1 MARPIWTGSLSFGL
15 VNVPVG
21 LYSAIEQKDIRFH
34 QFQQGTKRRVRNQ
47 RVAESTKKEVPYEKV
62 VKGYEVSKDK
72 WVMVEPEDLEAVEPG
87 PSRTI
92 EIEDFV
98 ALEEIDPVY
107 YEKPYY
113 LAPTAKS
120 GAEHSYQ
127 LLRAAMERADRVG
140 IARFVM
146 RGKQYLAAVRPRGD
160 VLVLETLYFHDEV
173 RDPAQAIADL
183 PGKGRANQRELDIAL
198 QLIESLTTT
207 WKPERYED
215 TYRERVLDMIK
226 RKGKGQEI
234 AAPERERE
242 GAEVVD
248 LMEALRESLERGGRK
263 SPSRRASTSR
273 AKKSTRATKSPSRSS
288 GSRRK
293 KAS

>member
-1 MARPIWTGSLSFGL
+1 
-15 VNVPVG
+15 
-21 LYSAIEQKDIRFH
+21 
-34 QFQQGTKRRVRNQ
+34 
-47 RVAESTKKEVPYEKV
+47 
-62 VKGYEVSKDK
+62 
-72 WVMVEPEDLEAVEPG
+72 VEPG

-113 LAPTAKS
+113 LAPR
-120 GAEHSYQ
+120 GDRGGEHSYQ

-173 RDPAQAIADL
+173 RDPAKVIADL
-183 PGKGRANQRELDIAL
+183 PGKGRTNQRELDIAL
-198 QLIESLTTT
+198 QLIESLTTD
-207 WKPERYED
+207 WKPERYDD

-226 RKGKGQEI
+226 RKGKGESI
-234 AAPERERE
+234 EAPERERE
-242 GAEVVD
+242 SGEVVD
-248 LMEALRESLERGGRK
+248 LMSALREGLERGGRK
-263 SPSRRASTSR
+263 SPSRRA
-273 AKKSTRATKSPSRSS
+273 TKSSRST
-288 GSRRK
+288 GTRRK

>member
-21 LYSAIEQKDIRFH
+21 IYSAIEQKDIRFH
-34 QFQQGTKRRVRNQ
+34 QFQQGTKRRIHNQ
-47 RVAESTKKEVPYEKV
+47 RVAEGTKKEVPYEKV

-107 YEKPYY
+107 YERPYY

-127 LLRAAMERADRVG
+127 LLRAAMERADRVA

-173 RDPAQAIADL
+173 RDPAKVIPDL
-183 PGKGRANQRELDIAL
+183 PAKGRANQRELDIAL

-234 AAPERERE
+234 APPERERE

-248 LMEALRESLERGGRK
+248 LMEALRESLD
-263 SPSRRASTSR
+263 
-273 AKKSTRATKSPSRSS
+273 RSS
-288 GSRRK
+288 ARKTRKKQPARRTSTRRK

>member
-34 QFQQGTKRRVRNQ
+34 QFQQGTKRRVHNQ
-47 RVAESTKKEVPYEKV
+47 RVAEGTKKEVPYEKV
-62 VKGYEVSKDK
+62 VKGYEVGKDK
-72 WVMVEPEDLEAVEPG
+72 WVMVEPEDLAAVEPG

-113 LAPTAKS
+113 LAPR
-120 GAEHSYQ
+120 GDQGGERSYQ
-127 LLRAAMERADRVG
+127 LLRAAMERSDRVG

-173 RDPAQAIADL
+173 RDPAKVIPDL
-183 PGKGRANQRELDIAL
+183 PGKGRTNQRELDIAL
-198 QLIESLTTT
+198 QLIESLTTE
-207 WKPERYED
+207 WKPERYDD

-226 RKGKGQEI
+226 RKGKGEEI
-234 AAPERERE
+234 AAPERDRER
-242 GAEVVD
+242 GEVVD
-248 LMEALRESLERGGRK
+248 LMEALRESLDRGGQK
-263 SPSRRASTSR
+263 APSRRA
-273 AKKSTRATKSPSRSS
+273 KKPSRST
-288 GSRRK
+288 GTRRK

>member
-21 LYSAIEQKDIRFH
+21 LYSAIEQKDVRFH
-34 QFQQGTKRRVRNQ
+34 QFQQGTKKRVRNQ
-47 RVAESTKKEVPYEKV
+47 RVAEGSTKEVPYEKV
-62 VKGYEVSKDK
+62 VKGYEVSKNK
-72 WVMVEPEDLEAVEPG
+72 FVMVEPEDLEAVEPG

-113 LAPTAKS
+113 LAPRGDS
-120 GAEHSYQ
+120 GGERSYQ

-173 RDPAQAIADL
+173 RDPAKVIADL
-183 PGKGRANQRELDIAL
+183 PGKGRANPRELDIAL
-198 QLIESLTTT
+198 QLIESLTTE
-207 WKPERYED
+207 WKPERYDD

-226 RKGKGQEI
+226 RKGKGEEI
-234 AAPERERE
+234 EAPERERE

-263 SPSRRASTSR
+263 SPSRRKAAP
-273 AKKSTRATKSPSRSS
+273 AKKKPSRSTS
-288 GSRRK
+288 TRRK

>member
-21 LYSAIEQKDIRFH
+21 IYSAIEQKDIRFH
-34 QFQQGTKRRVRNQ
+34 QFQQGTKRRIQNQ
-47 RVAESTKKEVPYEKV
+47 RVAEGTKKEVPYEKV
-62 VKGYEVSKDK
+62 VKGYEVSKNK

-98 ALEEIDPVY
+98 ALEDIDPVY

-113 LAPTAKS
+113 LAPKS

-127 LLRAAMERADRVG
+127 LLREAMNRADRVG

-173 RDPAQAIADL
+173 RDPKKVIADL
-183 PGKGRANQRELDIAL
+183 PAKGRTNARELDIAL

-215 TYRERVLDMIK
+215 TYRERVIDMIK
-226 RKGKGQEI
+226 RKGKGEEI
-234 AAPERERE
+234 TAPERERE

-248 LMEALRESLERGGRK
+248 LMEALRESLEGGGRK
-263 SPSRRASTSR
+263 SPSRRRTTASR
-273 AKKSTRATKSPSRSS
+273 AKKSTRATKSPSRGS

>member
-1 MARPIWTGSLSFGL
+1 
-15 VNVPVG
+15 
-21 LYSAIEQKDIRFH
+21 
-34 QFQQGTKRRVRNQ
+34 
-47 RVAESTKKEVPYEKV
+47 
-62 VKGYEVSKDK
+62 
-72 WVMVEPEDLEAVEPG
+72 MVEPDDLEAVEPG

-127 LLRAAMERADRVG
+127 LLREAMHRSERVG

-173 RDPAQAIADL
+173 RDPKQAITDL
-183 PGKGRANQRELDIAL
+183 PGEGTGQPARARHRAAAHRVAHHDVEARAL
-198 QLIESLTTT
+198 RGHVPRARARHDQAQ
-207 WKPERYED
+207 
-215 TYRERVLDMIK
+215 
-226 RKGKGQEI
+226 GQGQEI
-234 AAPERERE
+234 MAPEREHE

-248 LMEALRESLERGGRK
+248 LMEALRESLDRGGRK
-263 SPSRRASTSR
+263 SPSRRTASSR
-273 AKKSTRATKSPSRSS
+273 TKKSSRTTKSARATKSSQHAAL
-288 GSRRK
+288 GARRR
-293 KAS
+293 ADDRHPVRPRRPHRRAVRARPVGVFIATRDADGEGAARGRAE

>member
-21 LYSAIEQKDIRFH
+21 IYSAIEQKDIRFH
-34 QFQQGTKRRVRNQ
+34 QFQQGTKRRIHNQ
-47 RVAESTKKEVPYEKV
+47 RVAEGTKKEVPYEKV
-62 VKGYEVSKDK
+62 VKGYEVAKNK

-98 ALEEIDPVY
+98 ALEDIDPVY

-113 LAPTAKS
+113 LAPKS

-127 LLRAAMERADRVG
+127 LLREAMNRADRVG

-173 RDPAQAIADL
+173 RDPKKVIADL
-183 PGKGRANQRELDIAL
+183 PAKGRTNARELDIAL

-226 RKGKGQEI
+226 RKGKGEEI
-234 AAPERERE
+234 TAPERERE

-263 SPSRRASTSR
+263 SPSRRRTTASR
-273 AKKSTRATKSPSRSS
+273 AKKSTRST
-288 GSRRK
+288 GTRRK

>member
-34 QFQQGTKRRVRNQ
+34 QFQEGTKRRVHNQ
-47 RVAESTKKEVPYEKV
+47 RVAEGTKKEVPYEKV
-62 VKGYEVSKDK
+62 VKGYEVGKNK
-72 WVMVEPEDLEAVEPG
+72 WVMVEPEDLQAVEPG

-173 RDPAQAIADL
+173 RDPAKVIADL
-183 PGKGRANQRELDIAL
+183 PGKGRTNQRELDIAL
-198 QLIESLTTT
+198 QLIESLTTD
-207 WKPERYED
+207 WKPERYDD

-226 RKGKGQEI
+226 RKGKGEEI
-234 AAPERERE
+234 ESPERERDS
-242 GAEVVD
+242 GEVVD
-248 LMEALRESLERGGRK
+248 LMEALRESLERGGRT

-273 AKKSTRATKSPSRSS
+273 AKQSTRTSKSTRRT
-288 GSRRK
+288 GTRRK

>member
-1 MARPIWTGSLSFGL
+1 
-15 VNVPVG
+15 
-21 LYSAIEQKDIRFH
+21 
-34 QFQQGTKRRVRNQ
+34 
-47 RVAESTKKEVPYEKV
+47 VAEGTKKEVPYEKV

-72 WVMVEPEDLEAVEPG
+72 WVMVEPADLEAVEPG

-242 GAEVVD
+242 DAEVVD